1 MNQRGATTKEA
12 KPRPGTK
19 PAVLGGRPPPED
31 MPAPE
36 AFDGAE
42 MFQRSMG
49 AFASAIAATE
59 DAQSL
64 RKAEA
69 LGRLRASAAAALAAG
84 VRPGHLAEARGAS
97 SETRAKAKPSRK
109 RSPGKRPKPKPSRQ
123 PSPEGRPKPSQ
134 EFKAPRW
141 F

>member
-1 MNQRGATTKEA
+1 
-12 KPRPGTK
+12 
-19 PAVLGGRPPPED
+19 

-42 MFQRSMG
+42 MLHWSMG

-97 SETRAKAKPSRK
+97 SETRAQAKPSRK
-109 RSPGKRPKPKPSRQ
+109 RLVSQEAPKPKPSRQ
-123 PSPEGRPKPSQ
+123 PTPERPKPSP

>member
-1 MNQRGATTKEA
+1 
-12 KPRPGTK
+12 
-19 PAVLGGRPPPED
+19 

-59 DAQSL
+59 DRTEAAQSL

-69 LGRLRASAAAALAAG
+69 LGRLRETAAAALAA
-84 VRPGHLAEARGAS
+84 GAS

-123 PSPEGRPKPSQ
+123 PTPERPKPSQ
-134 EFKAPRW
+134 EFKVPRW